1 MLSIL
6 PTSVQRVCKYR
17 PCLHANASVLLPAK
31 YKRGQQIVRTGVCS
45 SLVGFRVMSA
55 CHPLHYTAMSCRT
68 SQRHCMSWCLPI
80 SNTRVH
86 TVYGENLKV
95 PNSAPT
101 GIWTRIAG
109 FKVQS
114 ANHYTIRA
122 SSQAITHKHQ
132 SIPINIVNML
142 LSSLLVA
149 MANEITFLGP
159 EDPQPF
165 LIVNLPKIHPA
176 TLLTAFTILLFDRG
190 QRR

>member
-1 MLSIL
+1 MS
-6 PTSVQRVCKYR
+6 
-17 PCLHANASVLLPAK
+17 
-31 YKRGQQIVRTGVCS
+31 TGICS
-45 SLVGFRVMSA
+45 PMVGFRVMSA
-55 CHPLHYTAMSCRT
+55 CHTLHYTTMSLSNLATTLYAMRFALSDTRMRT
-68 SQRHCMSWCLPI
+68 VSSKTWKCTI
-80 SNTRVH
+80 I
-86 TVYGENLKV
+86 
-95 PNSAPT
+95 APT